1 MVIRLTLLMAD
12 PAQQTGQF
20 GYVGALEAEED
31 VLRLLLHQAVQML
44 PKLATS
50 RRQQHQD
57 ATPVCGV
64 DVAMHE
70 PIRDEAVDDLSQRWR
85 G

>member
-1 MVIRLTLLMAD
+1 MAVD

-20 GYVGALEAEED
+20 GYVATFKAEED

-44 PKLATS
+44 PQLAPS
-50 RRQQHQD
+50 SRQQHQD
-57 ATPVCGV
+57 ATPVCGI
-64 DVAMHE
+64 DVAMHKT
-70 PIRDEAVDDLSQRWR
+70 IRDETIDDLSQGWR